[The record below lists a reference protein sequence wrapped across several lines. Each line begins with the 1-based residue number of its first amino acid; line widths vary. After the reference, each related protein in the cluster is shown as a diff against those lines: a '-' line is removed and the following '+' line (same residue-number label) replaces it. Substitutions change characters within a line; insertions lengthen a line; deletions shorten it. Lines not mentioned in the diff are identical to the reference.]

1 MWHADDDLR
10 KEKMTAQRVR
20 VQLDDAVTDFNRRIE
35 QLKENDNEITRQEN

>member
-1 MWHADDDLR
+1 MWHADDDFR